1 MINQDACYIV
11 DGYDIKRMFKPIYV
25 KANTAIEKN
34 ATYICSI
41 NQQIN
46 NMQLATKL
54 MDAEKNIIYLYM
66 YNQK

>member
-1 MINQDACYIV
+1 MTNDNVAYIV
-11 DGYDIKRMFKPIYV
+11 DGYNIRRMFKPIYI
-25 KANTAIEKN
+25 KANTAINKN

-46 NMQLATKL
+46 NMQLATRL

-66 YNQK
+66 YNK